1 MIENHLTADLTVAE
15 VQALWPQTVAVF
27 RDYATA
33 CVGCDLAAFC
43 TITEAAQEHKI
54 EVERLLAELQAIVEP

>member
-1 MIENHLTADLTVAE
+1 MESNKLTADLTVNE

-27 RDYATA
+27 RDYAAA

-43 TITEAAQEHKI
+43 TITEVAQEYKI
-54 EVERLLAELQAIVEP
+54 EVGYLLAELQAIIES